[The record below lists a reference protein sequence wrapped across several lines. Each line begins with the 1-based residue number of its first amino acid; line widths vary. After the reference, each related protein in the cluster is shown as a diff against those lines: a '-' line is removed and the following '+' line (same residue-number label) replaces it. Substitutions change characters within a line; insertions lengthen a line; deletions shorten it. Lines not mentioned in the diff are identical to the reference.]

1 MATRPGDSARDMADA
16 PLAIDPSEFQGVVA
30 DAFNG
35 RLSKL
40 NGSVTIT
47 ADVLDELKAV
57 ATEAIE
63 EAVKLDAAEKALDDA
78 YAADQS
84 DQETYDKGVQ
94 EAQDALVAAQ
104 AEYDR
109 REKELLAELESILA
123 KILGISDEDDEK
135 ERKYGDWRDD
145 QDPESDKPS
154 PSSDSPSSDS
164 SSSDSPGDSPSSD
177 TPAQT
182 QLSADTAT
190 PTQQQAYPNVTP
202 QQAQQQQQPAG
213 MSPSMGMPQSQS
225 PSSSLSSPRPRSD
238 KDRDKR
244 QDSDIDRGVMPVPA
258 PVATPVPID
267 RGTSVNGGVTTR
279 DVSGKPSTSL
289 STSGQ
294 VPGAASTVNNP
305 RGVGG
310 GGMVGGGPIGGGS
323 KADTASKRNGKNFDI
338 DRLLS
343 KPDDDNQSVNSGSLS
358 RDSLAAS
365 EKAEETEQDRV
376 YKAMR
381 DSVKRMM
388 TDKKAG

>member
-16 PLAIDPSEFQGVVA
+16 PLAIDPSEFQGIVA

-35 RLSKL
+35 RLNKL

-47 ADVLDELKAV
+47 ADVLDELKEV
-57 ATEAIE
+57 AAEAIE
-63 EAVKLDAAEKALDDA
+63 EAQKLDAAEKALDDA

-94 EAQDALVAAQ
+94 EAKDALVAAQ

-109 REKELLAELESILA
+109 REKELLAKLNDILA
-123 KILGISDEDDEK
+123 KIIGIGGEDGDPWNSDRWDEDDNPTKPMSK
-135 ERKYGDWRDD
+135 EGS
-145 QDPESDKPS
+145 PSDKP
-154 PSSDSPSSDS
+154 
-164 SSSDSPGDSPSSD
+164 SSDSPGDSPSSD
-177 TPAQT
+177 NPSGQT
-182 QLSADTAT
+182 QLSSDTAT

-238 KDRDKR
+238 KDKDTRK
-244 QDSDIDRGVMPVPA
+244 DSDIDRGVLPVAA

-267 RGTSVNGGVTTR
+267 RGTSGTGITNR

-294 VPGAASTVNNP
+294 VPGAANANNV
-305 RGVGG
+305 RGGGVGG
-310 GGMVGGGPIGGGS
+310 GMMGGAPIGGGS

-365 EKAEETEQDRV
+365 DKAEETEQDRV

-388 TDKKAG
+388 SDKKAG